1 MSLILALD
9 QSTSATKAVLFD
21 AKGQILE
28 KASRNHRQIYPQPGW
43 VEHDAEEIWK
53 NVLAVIRE
61 IAKRNRAKLSKL
73 SALSITNQ
81 RETVLVFDRK
91 TGKPLHHALVW
102 QDRRGDAICAQLTKQ
117 GHGPGVLRKTG
128 LKIDTYF
135 SASKVRWLV
144 ENRPAL
150 AAKLKSGAAVI
161 GNIDAYL
168 VHRLTGG
175 KVFATDFTNASRTLL
190 FDIGKLKWDAT
201 LCKLFKVPVGAL
213 PEVRESAAQFG
224 ETDAAGILPK
234 RVPIVGVMG
243 DSQASLFAQRC
254 YQPGTAKATFGT
266 GTSVMLNIGDQ
277 LRVSE
282 KGAVTA
288 LAWVWQ
294 GKPTYAFEGLINFSA
309 ATIEWLKNQL
319 GLIQSAAEV
328 ETLALSVKDNGGV
341 YLVPAF
347 AGLSAPYWSPEAR
360 AAIVGMTAHTN
371 KAHVVRAA
379 QEAISYQI
387 RDVLDMMRADAKVK
401 LQSLHADGGPT
412 RNKFLMQFTADLTRT
427 EIKVAEVAESS
438 AWGAAMNGLLGLGR
452 CKSFADL
459 EKLPRPQKAFHPRMK
474 AAEAR
479 CLHAGWLAAV
489 QRVL

>member
-1 MSLILALD
+1 MILALD

-21 AKGQILE
+21 ARGKVLD

-53 NVLAVIRE
+53 NVLAVVGE
-61 IAKRNRAKLSKL
+61 IAKRNRTKLNKL
-73 SALSITNQ
+73 AALSITNQ

-91 TGKPLHHALVW
+91 TGKPLHNSLVW
-102 QDRRGDAICAQLTKQ
+102 QDRRGDAICGALTRQ
-117 GHGPGVLRKTG
+117 GHGPSVLKKTG

-144 ENRPAL
+144 ENKPAI
-150 AAKLKSGAAVI
+150 AAKLKSGEAAVST
-161 GNIDAYL
+161 IDAYL
-168 VHRLTGG
+168 IHRLTGG

-190 FDIGKLKWDAT
+190 FDIGKLKWDAE
-201 LCKLFKVPVGAL
+201 LCKLFRVPVSAL

-224 ETDAAGILPK
+224 ETNLNGLLP
-234 RVPIVGVMG
+234 RTVPIVGVMG

-266 GTSVMLNIGDQ
+266 GTSVLLNIGEK
-277 LRVSE
+277 LRVSQ

-288 LAWVWQ
+288 LAWVYQ

-328 ETLALSVKDNGGV
+328 EKLAQSVPDNGGV

-360 AAIVGMTAHTN
+360 AAIVGMTAHTS

-379 QEAISYQI
+379 QEAIAYQI

-438 AWGAAMNGLLGLGR
+438 AWGAAMNGLLGLDI
-452 CKSFADL
+452 CKSFRDL
-459 EKLPRPQKAFHPRMK
+459 EKLPRPQTIFRTKMALPQ
-474 AAEAR
+474 AAA
-479 CLHAGWLAAV
+479 LHAGWKIAV